1 MAGSNGVAY
10 LSFHKIPGIQ
20 LLVFFGAAKFPAAN
34 ERFVY
39 SLPAL
44 WLPPAGNGPILWI
57 SHLDGWRV
65 RPFSY
70 RVRASAEHPC
80 LPANLRAR
88 AVDRMVD
95 YGRVDCAG
103 FAFFCSVDIRN
114 FSARSKLAPGWNCNF
129 LPRGYSIDN
138 FLWRHNSDGSDSVLI
153 LRDAIRDRYQCTA
166 HFLPQL
172 VFPSRVK
179 CPE

>member
-10 LSFHKIPGIQ
+10 LSCNKIPGIQ
-20 LLVFFGAAKFPAAN
+20 LLLLLGAAKFPAGN

-44 WLPPAGNGPILWI
+44 WLPPAGNGSVFWI
-57 SHLDGWRV
+57 SYLDGWRV
-65 RPFSY
+65 HPFSD
-70 RVRASAEHPC
+70 RVRASAEHLC
-80 LPANLRAR
+80 LSANLRAR

-103 FAFFCSVDIRN
+103 FVFFCSVDIRN
-114 FSARSKLAPGWNCNF
+114 FAARSKLAPGWNCNF
-129 LPRGYSIDN
+129 LSRRHSIDH
-138 FLWRHNSDGSDSVLI
+138 FLARHNSDGSHSVLI
-153 LRDAIRDRYQCTA
+153 LRDAFRDRHQCAA